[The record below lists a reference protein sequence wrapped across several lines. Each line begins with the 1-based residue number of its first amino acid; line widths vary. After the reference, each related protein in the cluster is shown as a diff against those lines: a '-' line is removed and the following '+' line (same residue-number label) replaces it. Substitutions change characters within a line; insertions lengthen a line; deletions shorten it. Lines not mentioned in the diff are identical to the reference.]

1 MSNERGVDGKSEK
14 VRKNESKNDELNNE
28 QEWEWEEEGELTIKK
43 NKRKKK
49 FKKGFSG
56 YKKTI
61 SKLSFKTSYILMEI
75 NFNGKTAKN
84 IYN

>member
-43 NKRKKK
+43 NKRKKNS
-49 FKKGFSG
+49 KKDLVAT
-56 YKKTI
+56 KKQLVSLV
-61 SKLSFKTSYILMEI
+61 SKLVIF
-75 NFNGKTAKN
+75 
-84 IYN
+84 